1 MGLNS
6 SDRKGQKGDT
16 QEMSHNLTGK
26 SNRAPERTTNTH
38 PYEVAVYKNR
48 GANDQSPANT
58 GISTTGGTETG
69 YGTLTVDTITKS
81 VSQVQRQYCPGK
93 FGDTGN
99 RTAWRL
105 PRNRQKREGWAR

>member
-38 PYEVAVYKNR
+38 PYEVAVYKIEGLMTR
-48 GANDQSPANT
+48 VQPTQVFQQLVALKLDTAPSLL
-58 GISTTGGTETG
+58 
-69 YGTLTVDTITKS
+69 TL
-81 VSQVQRQYCPGK
+81 
-93 FGDTGN
+93 
-99 RTAWRL
+99 
-105 PRNRQKREGWAR
+105 